1 MSFELTREYIE
12 ELQDAIGKQD
22 KDSVS
27 VLTESLHAADLA
39 EIFKE
44 LTIGEVKF
52 LYLHLKG
59 ELRAD
64 VLIELEEDVRE
75 RFLRYLTG
83 EEIAEQIIRNMDTDD
98 AADVI
103 GELSETKKEEVLRN
117 IRDPE
122 LAGDIVDLLNY
133 DEDTAGGLM
142 AKELIKVNEN
152 WSIMTC
158 LKEMRK
164 QAGDVD
170 EVYHVYVVDNDN
182 KLKGTLSL
190 KKLLLADTRSRI
202 SDIYKSDVHSVK
214 AEEQREEVANIMNK
228 YDLVA
233 LPVVDSIGRLLGRIT
248 IDDVVDVIREEA
260 ERDYQLISGISE
272 DVEPTANVFLLTR
285 ARLPWLFIGLLGG
298 IFSALVLGS
307 YEDQLRIYP
316 EMAFFIPMIGAMGGN
331 VGVQSS
337 AIVVQGL
344 ASHTI
349 RLETMAKKLFK
360 ELKVASINGVTLSS
374 IILAYNLLT
383 RQSLALTLSVSS
395 ALLSVILFASMF
407 GTFIPLLLD
416 RMKLDAALAT
426 GPFITTTNDICGLF
440 IYLLIGHALH
450 GVM

>member
-214 AEEQREEVANIMNK
+214 AEEQR
-228 YDLVA
+228 
-233 LPVVDSIGRLLGRIT
+233 
-248 IDDVVDVIREEA
+248 
-260 ERDYQLISGISE
+260 
-272 DVEPTANVFLLTR
+272 
-285 ARLPWLFIGLLGG
+285 
-298 IFSALVLGS
+298 
-307 YEDQLRIYP
+307 
-316 EMAFFIPMIGAMGGN
+316 
-331 VGVQSS
+331 
-337 AIVVQGL
+337 
-344 ASHTI
+344 
-349 RLETMAKKLFK
+349 
-360 ELKVASINGVTLSS
+360 
-374 IILAYNLLT
+374 
-383 RQSLALTLSVSS
+383 
-395 ALLSVILFASMF
+395 
-407 GTFIPLLLD
+407 
-416 RMKLDAALAT
+416 
-426 GPFITTTNDICGLF
+426 
-440 IYLLIGHALH
+440 
-450 GVM
+450 